1 MIASLAAVLLLVAVG
16 GLWQVWLR
24 PAAPI
29 VEKADPQKMAFPLPE
44 KPSIAVLPFANL
56 SVDPG
61 QDSLADGITENIIT
75 VLSGLPQ
82 LFVISRNSTFSYKG
96 KPVKVQQVAEEL
108 GVRYVLEGSVA
119 RSGDHIRA
127 TAQLIDAL
135 KGHHMWAERYDLE
148 LKDLFVLQDDL
159 TKKILRGIGLK
170 LYRGEEALQGSFPG
184 NINVWLKLVQ
194 GTEYVRA
201 FNIEGNNRARMIA
214 EECMALEPKYWR
226 GYSLMGSTHMMDYWL
241 GSTQDP
247 AKSLQTAIEYL
258 EKATE
263 LTDDDKGQPYA
274 VLGNLY
280 AIKKDYDKAIDLG
293 EKAVALVPNGA
304 DAYAWLAMTLNY
316 AGREQE
322 ALQLFEKALRL
333 NPLPPA
339 FYYLNLG
346 STYRVLE
353 RYEEAIAMYKKAVAL
368 TPNNIFAHINLAAT
382 YNFIGKEE
390 EAKASAAE
398 VLRINPKWSLERY
411 EKTQV
416 TKDKERLVKAL
427 QRAGL
432 K

>member
-1 MIASLAAVLLLVAVG
+1 MIAGLAAVLLLAAGVG
-16 GLWQVWLR
+16 VWQVWLR

-29 VEKADPQKMAFPLPE
+29 VEKADPQKMAFPLPD

-194 GTEYVRA
+194 GTEYIRA

-258 EKATE
+258 EKAAD
-263 LTDDDKGQPYA
+263 LTDDDKEPYA

-280 AIKKDYDKAIDLG
+280 AIKKRLRQGYRPRREGHRLG
-293 EKAVALVPNGA
+293 AKRGRCLRLAGH
-304 DAYAWLAMTLNY
+304 DAELC
-316 AGREQE
+316 GREQE
-322 ALQLFEKALRL
+322 ALPLFEKALRL

-339 FYYLNLG
+339 FYYQNLG
-346 STYRVLE
+346 STYRLLE
-353 RYEEAIAMYKKAVAL
+353 RYEEAINMYKKATAL
-368 TPNNIFAHINLAAT
+368 TPNNIFAHLNLAAT
-382 YNFIGKEE
+382 YNLIGKEE
-390 EAKASAAE
+390 EAKAAAAE
-398 VLRINPKWSLERY
+398 VLRINPSGPLN
-411 EKTQV
+411 V
-416 TKDKERLVKAL
+416 TRKPRRLRTRNAL
-427 QRAGL
+427 
-432 K
+432 